1 MYEKLLDEAREN
13 GITVIEKYPFVSERI
28 RGLYCDNTIALSAQI
43 DTTAERTVVLC
54 EELSHAT
61 HSFGNILQD
70 ARAARRT
77 REKSFD
83 RLIGKKGLVRAYLA
97 GCREPWEYADFFG
110 VPQSFIAEAMQNYRE
125 RYGTM
130 TALSMK
136 GGDFILSFEPTF
148 RVHRI
153 KSAKKKT

>member
-1 MYEKLLDEAREN
+1 MYEKLLDEAHEN
-13 GITVIEKYPFVSERI
+13 GITVIENYPFVSERI

-70 ARAARRT
+70 ARAERRT

-83 RLIGKKGLVRAYLA
+83 RLIGKKGLVCAYLS
-97 GCREPWEYADFFG
+97 GCREPWEYAEYFN

-125 RYGTM
+125 RYGTK
-130 TALSMK
+130 TVLSTRD
-136 GGDFILSFEPTF
+136 GEFILSFEPTF
-148 RVHRI
+148 RVHRV
-153 KSAKKKT
+153 KFAKRKI